1 MGWRDFIWKRGRAAS
16 IGLALLLS
24 GVTGISLHGQSAP
37 SKLLSIPVYHPMVLN
52 PAFAGSK
59 DFSNISLT
67 TKASKSP
74 DTQII
79 NFNTRLLSS
88 EEKFSPLGVGA
99 YAFQEQFDLS
109 WNMGMAVAGAYH
121 FSLDRQKLNY
131 ISLGAA
137 LKGVFAV
144 PKESAESPSDSLTAK
159 FRPNMDLG
167 IYYYGPQAFAGIS
180 CTSIFGTDIDGDST
194 LNYSDFDRQYNF
206 QVGYKFLISKRLG
219 IVIEPSLL
227 TTLSDKTS
235 SEPFNQ
241 IVPYLKV
248 YLKDFYIG
256 TYLKDL
262 DIFALFFQYQF
273 PKFYT
278 GVFLQFPRVGY
289 LNDEN
294 IIFEVSAGMNLGKV
308 SPTFTQHR
316 HW

>member
-1 MGWRDFIWKRGRAAS
+1 MEWRKFICRRGSTAS
-16 IGLALLLS
+16 LILALLLIA
-24 GVTGISLHGQSAP
+24 VTGISLHGQGAP

-52 PAFAGSK
+52 PAFTGSK

-67 TKASKSP
+67 TKASKWP
-74 DTQII
+74 DTQIL
-79 NFNTRLLSS
+79 NYNSRLNSPDGQ
-88 EEKFSPLGVGA
+88 FSNVGLGA
-99 YAFQEQFDLS
+99 YIFQEQFDES
-109 WNMGMAVAGAYH
+109 WNTGLAVAGAYH
-121 FSLDRQKLNY
+121 FALDRQKLNF
-131 ISLGAA
+131 ISLGAT
-137 LKGVFAV
+137 LKGVLAM
-144 PKESAESPSDSLTAK
+144 PRESDEAPSDSLSSI
-159 FRPNMDLG
+159 FRPNMDIG
-167 IYYYGPQAFAGIS
+167 VYYYGPHVFAGIS
-180 CTSIFGTDIDGDST
+180 ATNIFGTNTNGDST
-194 LNYSDFDRQYNF
+194 ISYSDFDRQYNF
-206 QVGYKFLISKRLG
+206 QVGYKFLISKKLG

-227 TTLSDKTS
+227 STLDDETISD
-235 SEPFNQ
+235 PFEH

-256 TYLKDL
+256 SYLKDT

-294 IIFEVSAGMNLGKV
+294 IIFEVSVGLNLGKG

>member
-1 MGWRDFIWKRGRAAS
+1 MGWRKFITLFLS
-16 IGLALLLS
+16 SFIGMVLL
-24 GVTGISLHGQSAP
+24 GQGAP
-37 SKLLSIPVYHPMVLN
+37 SKLLSLPVYHPMVLN
-52 PAFAGSK
+52 PAYTGSK

-74 DTQII
+74 DTQIL
-79 NFNTRLLSS
+79 NFNTRIYSPGGT
-88 EEKFSPLGVGA
+88 FSKWGVGA

-109 WNMGMAVAGAYH
+109 WNTGVYVSGAYH
-121 FSLDRQKLNY
+121 LALDRQKLHFL
-131 ISLGAA
+131 SFGAG
-137 LKGVFAV
+137 LKGIFAV
-144 PKESAESPSDSLTAK
+144 PKEDGETPTDSLAAI

-167 IYYYGPQAFAGIS
+167 IYYYGPNAFAGIS
-180 CTSIFGTDIDGDST
+180 STTIFGTDIDGDSS
-194 LNYSDFDRQYNF
+194 LMYSEFDRQYNF
-206 QVGYKFLISKRLG
+206 LVGYKFLVSKRLG

-227 TTLSDKTS
+227 SSFDDQTISDPL
-235 SEPFNQ
+235 EH

-248 YLKDFYIG
+248 YLNNFYIG
-256 TYLKDL
+256 SYLKDL

-278 GVFLQFPRVGY
+278 GVFLEFPRVGY

-294 IIFEVSAGMNLGKV
+294 IIFELSAGMNLGKG

>member
-1 MGWRDFIWKRGRAAS
+1 MGWRIFICRGSRTAS
-16 IGLALLLS
+16 FGLALLLS
-24 GVTGISLHGQSAP
+24 SFSAILLQGQSAP
-37 SKLLSIPVYHPMVLN
+37 SKLLSIPVYHPVVLN
-52 PAFAGSK
+52 PAYTGSK

-67 TKASKSP
+67 TKASKWP
-74 DTQII
+74 DTQIL
-79 NFNTRLLSS
+79 NYNTRLFSPGG
-88 EEKFSPLGVGA
+88 KFSNWGIGA

-109 WNMGMAVAGAYH
+109 WNTGVSVSGAYH
-121 FSLDRQKLNY
+121 LALDRQKLHFL
-131 ISLGAA
+131 SFGAA
-137 LKGVFAV
+137 LKGVIAV
-144 PKESAESPSDSLTAK
+144 PKETDESSSDSLSTK

-167 IYYYGPQAFAGIS
+167 IYYYGTNAFAGIS
-180 CTSIFGTDIDGDST
+180 STTIFGTDINGDSS
-194 LNYSDFDRQYNF
+194 LAYSNFDRQYNF
-206 QVGYKFLISKRLG
+206 LVGYKFLISKKHG

-227 TTLSDKTS
+227 ASLDDETISDPL
-235 SEPFNQ
+235 EQ

-248 YLKDFYIG
+248 YLNNFYIG
-256 TYLKDL
+256 SYLKDL

-294 IIFEVSAGMNLGKV
+294 IIFELSAGMNIGKG